1 MEEKEGQFIGYGKM
15 MLKCLYCSYV
25 IDFKVFF
32 FRYMKK
38 EYLDMINLYSKIK
51 IVMYGNEKDFKDQ
64 KVMKMF
70 EYNVMQVSER
80 RKKNG
85 KKIRGVEI

>member
-1 MEEKEGQFIGYGKM
+1 M

-51 IVMYGNEKDFKDQ
+51 IVMYGNEKDFKD
-64 KVMKMF
+64 
-70 EYNVMQVSER
+70 
-80 RKKNG
+80 
-85 KKIRGVEI
+85 